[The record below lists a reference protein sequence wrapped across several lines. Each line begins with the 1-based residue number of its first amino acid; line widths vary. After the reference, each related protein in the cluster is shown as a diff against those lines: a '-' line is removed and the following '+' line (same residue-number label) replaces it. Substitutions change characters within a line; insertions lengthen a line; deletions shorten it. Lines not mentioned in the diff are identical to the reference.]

1 MLFSVIKSNHFK
13 VFLIVTCVINA
24 SQGALNIFKKPL
36 DSLDIKYGTFSEELR
51 LQMLAEAKEM
61 FYFGYNNYMAYA
73 FPMDELN
80 PLLCCGRGPDYENP

>member
-1 MLFSVIKSNHFK
+1 MLFWLIKSNHFK
-13 VFLIVTCVINA
+13 VFLIVTCVINT

-36 DSLDIKYGTFSEELR
+36 DSLDIKYGSFSEDLR
-51 LQMLAEAKEM
+51 LQMLAEAKKM
-61 FYFGYNNYMAYA
+61 FYFGYDNYMTYA